1 MQAGRYNKRIQ
12 IIDPIVISKTE
23 MNEDV
28 IRWDPF
34 LAAWAEIDPIRG
46 REYMEAKMS
55 QADATFRIK
64 FRNQPGKTV
73 TAVMKV
79 LYGSRTFEI
88 VSPPINPRERGAEI
102 QLMCREIDGQSGIC

>member
-12 IIDPIVISKTE
+12 IIEPIVDHKTE

-28 IRWDPF
+28 IRYDPY
-34 LAAWAEIDPIRG
+34 LVAWAEIDPIRG
-46 REYMEAKMS
+46 REYAEAKMAQS
-55 QADATFRIK
+55 DATFRIK
-64 FRNQPGKTV
+64 FRNQPSKPV

-79 LYGSRTFEI
+79 EYGNRLFEI
-88 VSPPINPRERGAEI
+88 VSPPINPREAGREI